1 MGVCVGKSKSKL
13 RLGIG
18 LLATNPVRPRQTVK
32 RARGFSQHKKKK
44 RKKMPKKKRETGA
57 QRRGDRLIGLGSFD
71 SRGWCKICISNCQ
84 KQPQK
89 KKPKGGRY
97 VKLHG
102 QKDVPQSLFSFLRFP
117 ISVVYVSNLNF
128 NFKRLEATDSDSYL
142 PSAIRGGGKHLHR
155 VHKCLKSCQ
164 RKCFT

>member
-1 MGVCVGKSKSKL
+1 VGVCVGKSKSKL

-32 RARGFSQHKKKK
+32 RARGLSQHKK
-44 RKKMPKKKRETGA
+44 T
-57 QRRGDRLIGLGSFD
+57 
-71 SRGWCKICISNCQ
+71 
-84 KQPQK
+84 K

>member
-1 MGVCVGKSKSKL
+1 MPKKRGKLEPSE
-13 RLGIG
+13 GATD
-18 LLATNPVRPRQTVK
+18 LLALAHLIPGDGVK
-32 RARGFSQHKKKK
+32 FVFRIAKSS
-44 RKKMPKKKRETGA
+44 PKKKR
-57 QRRGDRLIGLGSFD
+57 
-71 SRGWCKICISNCQ
+71 
-84 KQPQK
+84 
-89 KKPKGGRY
+89 GGRY

-102 QKDVPQSLFSFLRFP
+102 QKDVLQSLFSFLRFP